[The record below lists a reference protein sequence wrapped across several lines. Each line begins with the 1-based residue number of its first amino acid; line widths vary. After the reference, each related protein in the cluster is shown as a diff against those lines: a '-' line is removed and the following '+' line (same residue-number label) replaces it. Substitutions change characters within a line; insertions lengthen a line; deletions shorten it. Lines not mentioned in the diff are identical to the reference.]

1 MNSDKDIPLLSSI
14 YKSKHT
20 GRASASTRKKGS
32 ITVEAAM
39 AVPIFF
45 FATLALVLLLELL
58 SVQTA
63 VRSGLQEAGKKL
75 AVQAVEVPAV
85 IPSNLER
92 DVVNSIGAERLER
105 SIVEGGSSGIN
116 CNQSYLSPFT
126 GIGEIQAS
134 YQVRI
139 PVPGFSIAPISYKET
154 MRIKAWTGYE
164 AGGIGE
170 EDDQI
175 VYVTDTG
182 VVYHKKPHCTHLDL
196 SIHAAAS
203 SELNSLRNESGG
215 KYHACEKCVHGSS
228 MGGSVYITDQGDRYH
243 NSLTCSGLKRTV
255 YTARISEVPGKRACS
270 KCGGK

>member
-1 MNSDKDIPLLSSI
+1 
-14 YKSKHT
+14 
-20 GRASASTRKKGS
+20 
-32 ITVEAAM
+32 M

-105 SIVEGGSSGIN
+105 KHCRRWQSGIN
-116 CNQSYLSPFT
+116 CNQFLFVRRLP

-139 PVPGFSIAPISYKET
+139 PVPGFAIAPISYKET

-164 AGGIGE
+164 AGGFGE
-170 EDDQI
+170 EDDRL
-175 VYVTDTG
+175 Y
-182 VVYHKKPHCTHLDL
+182 
-196 SIHAAAS
+196 
-203 SELNSLRNESGG
+203 
-215 KYHACEKCVHGSS
+215 
-228 MGGSVYITDQGDRYH
+228 M
-243 NSLTCSGLKRTV
+243 
-255 YTARISEVPGKRACS
+255 
-270 KCGGK
+270 

>member
-1 MNSDKDIPLLSSI
+1 M
-14 YKSKHT
+14 
-20 GRASASTRKKGS
+20 
-32 ITVEAAM
+32 
-39 AVPIFF
+39 
-45 FATLALVLLLELL
+45 
-58 SVQTA
+58 
-63 VRSGLQEAGKKL
+63 
-75 AVQAVEVPAV
+75 
-85 IPSNLER
+85 
-92 DVVNSIGAERLER
+92 
-105 SIVEGGSSGIN
+105 
-116 CNQSYLSPFT
+116 
-126 GIGEIQAS
+126 
-134 YQVRI
+134 RI

-164 AGGIGE
+164 AGGFGE

-182 VVYHKKPHCTHLDL
+182 VVYHKNPHCTHLDL

-203 SELNSLRNESGG
+203 SELNSLRNENGG

>member
-126 GIGEIQAS
+126 GIGE
-134 YQVRI
+134 
-139 PVPGFSIAPISYKET
+139 
-154 MRIKAWTGYE
+154 
-164 AGGIGE
+164 

-182 VVYHKKPHCTHLDL
+182 VGYHKNPHCTHLDL
-196 SIHAAAS
+196 SIHVAAS

-228 MGGSVYITDQGDRYH
+228 MGGSVYITNQGDRYH

>member
-58 SVQTA
+58 YVQTA

-92 DVVNSIGAERLER
+92 D
-105 SIVEGGSSGIN
+105 VEGGSSGIN

-164 AGGIGE
+164 AGGVGE

-182 VVYHKKPHCTHLDL
+182 VVYHKNPHCTHLDL

-228 MGGSVYITDQGDRYH
+228 MGGSVYITNQGDRYH

>member
-1 MNSDKDIPLLSSI
+1 
-14 YKSKHT
+14 
-20 GRASASTRKKGS
+20 
-32 ITVEAAM
+32 M

-45 FATLALVLLLELL
+45 FATLALVLLMELL

-92 DVVNSIGAERLER
+92 EVVNSIGAERLER
-105 SIVEGGSSGIN
+105 GI
-116 CNQSYLSPFT
+116 QSYLSPFT

-164 AGGIGE
+164 AGGCGE

-175 VYVTDTG
+175 V
-182 VVYHKKPHCTHLDL
+182 
-196 SIHAAAS
+196 
-203 SELNSLRNESGG
+203 
-215 KYHACEKCVHGSS
+215 
-228 MGGSVYITDQGDRYH
+228 
-243 NSLTCSGLKRTV
+243 
-255 YTARISEVPGKRACS
+255 
-270 KCGGK
+270 

>member
-1 MNSDKDIPLLSSI
+1 
-14 YKSKHT
+14 
-20 GRASASTRKKGS
+20 
-32 ITVEAAM
+32 M

-164 AGGIGE
+164 AGGFGE

-182 VVYHKKPHCTHLDL
+182 VVYHKIHIVRIWTCRSMRRRHRNLIAFAMKVAE
-196 SIHAAAS
+196 SIMPVRNVFMAAVWV
-203 SELNSLRNESGG
+203 EVCILRIRVTGIII
-215 KYHACEKCVHGSS
+215 H
-228 MGGSVYITDQGDRYH
+228 
-243 NSLTCSGLKRTV
+243 
-255 YTARISEVPGKRACS
+255 
-270 KCGGK
+270 